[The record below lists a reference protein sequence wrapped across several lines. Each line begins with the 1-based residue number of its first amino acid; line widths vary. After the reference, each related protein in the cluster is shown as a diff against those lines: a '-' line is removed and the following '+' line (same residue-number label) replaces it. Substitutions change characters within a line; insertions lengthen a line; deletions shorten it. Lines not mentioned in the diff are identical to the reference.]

1 MSPPGKKRPTTRSG
15 RPIAR
20 DARLES
26 APPAR
31 SETAP
36 QTAARATTSRI
47 ALLEA
52 ELAQVNKERAADA
65 DDLAA
70 MLVRIADAERG
81 KASATQRV
89 QEAEGRLAALE
100 VELRA
105 QKVTVPPVQP
115 DPRVRELSA
124 ELDAVR
130 LRLGEAMGIE
140 ARLRGEAHEVGQRL
154 EESQA
159 MTTTLRAQV
168 AEGEARVQAV
178 LAEVHEAEQAV
189 QMATSR
195 AVLAERSAADGAAA
209 VERLHAELE
218 SDRTRVVDLEAKLTR
233 VTREHN
239 DALEAARRE
248 LAEAVEGAA
257 RGRAADV
264 AALEARHAETLHAR
278 EQEHR
283 EATAAMRDEHAR
295 TLTALREEHAGAI
308 GQRHREHAAR
318 LEALT
323 ATHGTELQ
331 ALAKTH
337 QDALKA
343 LEERH
348 AHTLTAVREE
358 HAASKRSANRA
369 LEEERSAAARAKQ
382 QVLALE
388 AAVAALRSTAARA
401 TQLLDDLARREG
413 EAAAA
418 RVQEIQHAKL
428 ALAVDA
434 GPAGRDAAPRPQ
446 APAKAI
452 PEPAATA
459 TSLDEVE
466 IDFGD

>member
-1 MSPPGKKRPTTRSG
+1 VT
-15 RPIAR
+15 
-20 DARLES
+20 
-26 APPAR
+26 
-31 SETAP
+31 
-36 QTAARATTSRI
+36 ARATTSRI

-52 ELAQVNKERAADA
+52 ELAQLNKERAADA
-65 DDLAA
+65 DDLAT

-81 KASATQRV
+81 KVAATQRA

-100 VELRA
+100 GELRA
-105 QKVTVPPVQP
+105 QKVTVPPAQP
-115 DPRVRELSA
+115 DPRVRELTG

-154 EESQA
+154 AESQA
-159 MTTTLRAQV
+159 MTATLRAQV

-178 LAEVHEAEQAV
+178 LVEVQEAEQAV
-189 QMATSR
+189 QRATSR

-209 VERLHAELE
+209 LERLRAELKA
-218 SDRTRVVDLEAKLTR
+218 DRARVVDLEAKLAR
-233 VTREHN
+233 RAREHD

-248 LAEAVEGAA
+248 LTV
-257 RGRAADV
+257 
-264 AALEARHAETLHAR
+264 
-278 EQEHR
+278 
-283 EATAAMRDEHAR
+283 
-295 TLTALREEHAGAI
+295 LREEHAGAI
-308 GQRHREHAAR
+308 DQRHREHAAR
-318 LEALT
+318 VEALT
-323 ATHGTELQ
+323 ASHGTELRT
-331 ALAKTH
+331 LAKTH

-388 AAVAALRSTAARA
+388 ASVTALRATTARGA
-401 TQLLDDLARREG
+401 QLLDDLARREG

-418 RVQEIQHAKL
+418 RVQEIQQAKL
-428 ALAVDA
+428 ALTVDA
-434 GPAGRDAAPRPQ
+434 GPAAGDTAPRPR
-446 APAKAI
+446 AAAKAI